1 MLLKLRQNTQRRL
14 HHWSTPWAGPFL
26 LLQLSLVLAERV
38 MSLSSVCPGTD
49 PIVKPI
55 PRSFFMLWQ
64 PWKHATP
71 SRAFCCLQPT
81 PQRLI
86 LNQYLQILEI
96 TQGEKYINV
105 AEETKIMMFYIHFFF
120 LPSLLPQNKIL
131 FSFLPSSPWSALSRA
146 PHSWIISRFPIKP

>member
-38 MSLSSVCPGTD
+38 MCLSSVCPGTD

-81 PQRLI
+81 PQCLI

-105 AEETKIMMFYIHFFF
+105 AEETKIMMLLIHFF
-120 LPSLLPQNKIL
+120 SLLPSFHRIRFYFLSCPVLHDLHLAGLHTLEL
-131 FSFLPSSPWSALSRA
+131 FHTFQ
-146 PHSWIISRFPIKP
+146 